1 MEGERKSEVK
11 VKIKVKVK
19 VKVKVQN
26 VRGKSRVLFSW
37 FVWSIFFF
45 FVILFSDFIFIF
57 SFNFLMISLL
67 ILTCFSPFLP
77 ACLFP
82 HYCGSTP
89 QNWPVLLLGPGRAHK
104 L

>member
-45 FVILFSDFIFIF
+45 CYFI
-57 SFNFLMISLL
+57 
-67 ILTCFSPFLP
+67 
-77 ACLFP
+77 
-82 HYCGSTP
+82 
-89 QNWPVLLLGPGRAHK
+89 
-104 L
+104 